1 MPTAQVRP
9 RAPGGISTGAQP
21 APIGGRPSR
30 SRSGAFFLFVDDP
43 ETVAHA
49 LLEEV
54 RPRLLDAFQSH
65 RPGDQEAED
74 ALRHMQE
81 AVVSVLAAHTA
92 PPETWIHLAEPVLLC
107 LAEAETNAMSRGVTE
122 AMARALEAS
131 SAHDAGKAAL
141 RFAFLARAVN
151 ALSGIVQDLD
161 EEALSRATGAPS
173 DRAVLL
179 HALEHPSAISV
190 LEEEDP
196 LAEARLRGLR
206 ARDQILSAEGGTLLA
221 GRVADHLRI
230 SRQAVDKRR
239 QAGKLIGLD
248 VGRHGYAYPSWQFD
262 ERGVLPGLEDVLG
275 NMRIR
280 DPWMQAGFFLSGDPR
295 LQGATPLERLRHGDV
310 EAVVRAARG
319 YGQHGGA

>member
-1 MPTAQVRP
+1 VT
-9 RAPGGISTGAQP
+9 
-21 APIGGRPSR
+21 
-30 SRSGAFFLFVDDP
+30 
-43 ETVAHA
+43 HA
-49 LLEEV
+49 LVEEV
-54 RPRLLDAFQSH
+54 RPRLLDALRSH
-65 RPGDQEAED
+65 RHGDQEAED
-74 ALRHMQE
+74 ALRHLQE
-81 AVVSVLAAHTA
+81 AVGSVLAAHTA
-92 PPETWIHLAEPVLLC
+92 PVQTRIHLVEPVLSR
-107 LAEAETNAMSRGVTE
+107 LAEAGTSGVSRGVTE
-122 AMARALEAS
+122 AMARALDAS
-131 SAHDAGKAAL
+131 SSQDTGQAAL
-141 RFAFLARAVN
+141 RFAFLARAMN

-161 EEALSRATGAPS
+161 EEALSHATGASS

-179 HALEHPSAISV
+179 HALEHPSTVGV
-190 LEEEDP
+190 LEREDP

-206 ARDQILSAEGGTLLA
+206 ARDQILSAEGGTLSA

-248 VGRHGYAYPSWQFD
+248 IGRHGYAYPSWQFD
-262 ERGVLPGLEDVLG
+262 ERGVLPGLQDVLS

-310 EAVVRAARG
+310 DAVVLAARG